1 MIVFISA
8 KVEEARIAHKHLEK
22 VDSGPSAMF
31 SDDDI
36 NFNLEL
42 ERFGVNT
49 TELVQS
55 VKHVFCAWVED
66 WEEEDRRILAKYKNL
81 VFHDPDTGGSF
92 TVWDKNMGFRHGR
105 GYRWMLLSTCVDNDV
120 DDEAFALDIVCELIA
135 NTPQEAGIDV
145 VQQEE

>member
-1 MIVFISA
+1 MYFVHGWRIGKRKIGGKMI
-8 KVEEARIAHKHLEK
+8 L
-22 VDSGPSAMF
+22 
-31 SDDDI
+31 
-36 NFNLEL
+36 L
-42 ERFGVNT
+42 
-49 TELVQS
+49 Q
-55 VKHVFCAWVED
+55 
-66 WEEEDRRILAKYKNL
+66 RRILAKYKNL

-135 NTPQEAGIDV
+135 NTAQEAGIDV